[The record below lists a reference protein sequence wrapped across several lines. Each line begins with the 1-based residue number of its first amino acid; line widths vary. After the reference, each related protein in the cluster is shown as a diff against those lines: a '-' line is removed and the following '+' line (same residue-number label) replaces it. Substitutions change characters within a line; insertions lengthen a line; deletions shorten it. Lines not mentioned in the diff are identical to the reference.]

1 MLLDGT
7 NDFSWQSAK
16 ASHAALLCRMKQR
29 EISDWSQTNTIDRV
43 RCANSQR
50 HSVAYN
56 SVNNGQK
63 RLQNPCLV
71 STIMMVHVLTH
82 NIMKCHQRVL
92 L

>member
-1 MLLDGT
+1 MLLDDT

-63 RLQNPCLV
+63 VRKFLSVSNVCKIHALCL
-71 STIMMVHVLTH
+71 L
-82 NIMKCHQRVL
+82 
-92 L
+92 